1 MAENVEI
8 LDIDLSQLNEET
20 QQATKTLKDLRNEV
34 KSLREQLNNTAI
46 GTEEFA
52 NTLGELEDKQKELSN
67 VTKSTN
73 KAMEGSYD
81 DLVQQM
87 SALKKEW
94 RATADVAERSNIG
107 SKILELNNQLK
118 SMDAEIGNY
127 QRNVGNYGSVLEG
140 LGGTIRNTSEATEG
154 ITSMFS
160 SAVMLLG
167 SMGLESEE
175 TTKILQKMQL
185 AMALTRGLKD
195 LQKGKG
201 LFDQLTKAISG
212 ANITQKLFNSSIATT
227 TTETQALTGA
237 QTANTVA
244 TTGATAATNAFR
256 TALIST
262 GIGAVVVA
270 IGALIANLDK
280 LTSIFETNKADAD
293 KYKNTLSE
301 LNEQFDGMDD
311 HLDREVRLMKAQ
323 GASID
328 EVHAKQLKNLEIQRE
343 MIASKM
349 RSIQLD
355 ITQLQ
360 ANRHWFDGG
369 DKKIKNWKEAYDEL
383 AKSFKDIGKEIS
395 NLNADFNV
403 DKQIELIDK
412 QKSAYDAA
420 ASAAKKARQEYQ
432 AYFKLRETNQKKLN
446 DLADEA
452 TRTTMSDRE
461 KELADVQM
469 WAYDQYDIYNNMY
482 KEEQRA
488 LKKALKDRVITQ
500 EEYDSRMALVVQNY
514 EGVVSN
520 IRILYNDKV
529 QKLADKWAKDDA
541 DREKKKKDD
550 KIKALQDT
558 YNAEMALIEA
568 EYNETAAKYE
578 LLGDQVGL
586 SKANEEFY
594 KNQLDKLNTLRDG
607 LIALGVDTTD
617 IDMQIRGVLLQQQ
630 QAFLV
635 TFQAKA
641 DKFTELTDQL
651 SDSISRITSIGDG
664 LSSEWSNVFTAMSE
678 GIQRVSAELK
688 TGEKG
693 WRQYASIAVSALNVA
708 SSMMVAL
715 ADEQDG
721 QSREGFE
728 QQKKYQIAAAT
739 MSMLSGI
746 VDAWTSAMNPA
757 NAWMTMAG
765 QIAVGTAMSA
775 MIATTGALQINK
787 IKQQKFGGNSEADA
801 AGGIN
806 GAVAVPSLT
815 ALQSIDSG
823 VDTTSIIQGASEEG
837 NVNNTKVYVTETDI
851 SGTVNKVNVT
861 QAEAT
866 F

>member
-73 KAMEGSYD
+73 KAIEGSYD

-94 RATADVAERSNIG
+94 RATADVAERSDIG

-140 LGGTIRNTSEATEG
+140 LSGTINNTSEATEG

-160 SAVMLLG
+160 SAVMVLG

-175 TTKILQKMQL
+175 MTKILQKMQL

-201 LFDQLTKAISG
+201 LFEQLTKAISG

-227 TTETQALTGA
+227 TTETQALTSA
-237 QTANTVA
+237 QAANTVA

-270 IGALIANLDK
+270 IGALIANLNK

-328 EVHAKQLKNLEIQRE
+328 EVHARQLKNLEIQRE

-355 ITQLQ
+355 IAQLQ

-420 ASAAKKARQEYQ
+420 ADAAKKARQEYQ
-432 AYFKLRETNQKKLN
+432 AYFKLRETSQKKLN

-461 KELADVQM
+461 KELADAQM
-469 WAYDQYDIYNNMY
+469 WAYDQYDMYNNMY

-500 EEYDSRMALVVQNY
+500 EEYNSRMALVTENY
-514 EGVVSN
+514 EGVVAN

-529 QKLADKWAKDDA
+529 QKLADKWAKEDA

-607 LIALGVDTTD
+607 LIALGEDTTD
-617 IDMQIRGVLLQQQ
+617 VDMQIRGVLVQQQ
-630 QAFLV
+630 QAFLT

-664 LSSEWSNVFTAMSE
+664 LSSEWTNVFTTMSE
-678 GIQRVSAELK
+678 GIQRVSTELK
-688 TGEKG
+688 NGEKG
-693 WRQYASIAVSALNVA
+693 WRQYANIAVSALNVA
-708 SSMMVAL
+708 SSMMIAL

-721 QSREGFE
+721 QSEEGFE
-728 QQKKYQIAAAT
+728 KQKKYQIAAAT

-775 MIATTGALQINK
+775 MIAATGALQINK
-787 IKQQKFGGNSEADA
+787 IKQQKFGGNSEANT

>member
-20 QQATKTLKDLRNEV
+20 QQTTKTLKDLRNEV

-73 KAMEGSYD
+73 KAIEGSYD

-420 ASAAKKARQEYQ
+420 ADAAKKARQEYQ

-482 KEEQRA
+482 KEEQKA

-529 QKLADKWAKDDA
+529 QKLADKWAKEDA

-558 YNAEMALIEA
+558 YNAEMALVEA
-568 EYNETAAKYE
+568 EYNEVAAKYE

-664 LSSEWSNVFTAMSE
+664 LSSEWSNVFTTMSE

-688 TGEKG
+688 NGEKG
-693 WRQYASIAVSALNVA
+693 WRQYANIAVSALNVA

-765 QIAVGTAMSA
+765 QIAVGAAMSA

>member
-8 LDIDLSQLNEET
+8 LDIDLSQLNEEA

-52 NTLGELEDKQKELSN
+52 NTLGELENKQKELSN

-94 RATADVAERSNIG
+94 RATADLAERSDIG
-107 SKILELNNQLK
+107 PKILELNNQLK

-140 LGGTIRNTSEATEG
+140 LSGTINNTSDATEG

-160 SAVMLLG
+160 SAVMVLG

-175 TTKILQKMQL
+175 MTKILQKMQL

-201 LFDQLTKAISG
+201 LFEQLTKAISG
-212 ANITQKLFNSSIATT
+212 ANITQKLFNNSIATT

-262 GIGAVVVA
+262 GIGAIVVA
-270 IGALIANLDK
+270 IGALVANLDK

-293 KYKNTLSE
+293 KYKKTLTE
-301 LNEQFDGMDD
+301 LNEQFDGMDG

-328 EVHAKQLKNLEIQRE
+328 EVHAKQLKNLEIQRD

-355 ITQLQ
+355 IAQLQ

-420 ASAAKKARQEYQ
+420 ADAAKKARQEYQ

-461 KELADVQM
+461 KEFADVQT
-469 WAYDQYDIYNNMY
+469 WAYDQYDMYNNMY
-482 KEEQRA
+482 KEEQKA

-500 EEYDSRMALVVQNY
+500 EEYDSRMALVTENY
-514 EGVVSN
+514 EGVVAN

-529 QKLADKWAKDDA
+529 QKLADKWAKEDA

-558 YNAEMALIEA
+558 YNAEMTLIEA
-568 EYNETAAKYE
+568 EYNEIATKYE

-617 IDMQIRGVLLQQQ
+617 VDIQIRNVLLQQQ

-664 LSSEWSNVFTAMSE
+664 LSSEWSNVFTTMSE

-688 TGEKG
+688 NGEKG
-693 WRQYASIAVSALNVA
+693 WRQYANIAVSALNVA
-708 SSMMVAL
+708 SSMMIAL
-715 ADEQDG
+715 ADEQNG
-721 QSREGFE
+721 QSEEGFE

-739 MSMLSGI
+739 MSMLGGI

-775 MIATTGALQINK
+775 MIAATGALQINK
-787 IKQQKFGGNSEADA
+787 IKQQKFGGNSDA
-801 AGGIN
+801 ATSGIN

>member
-8 LDIDLSQLNEET
+8 LDIDLSQLNEEA

-94 RATADVAERSNIG
+94 RATADVAERSDIG

-140 LGGTIRNTSEATEG
+140 LGGTINNTSEATEG

-160 SAVMLLG
+160 SAVMVLG

-175 TTKILQKMQL
+175 MTKILQKMQL

-201 LFDQLTKAISG
+201 LFEQLTKAISG
-212 ANITQKLFNSSIATT
+212 ANVVQKLFNNSIATT

-270 IGALIANLDK
+270 IGALVANLDK

-301 LNEQFDGMDD
+301 LNEQFDGMDE

-328 EVHAKQLKNLEIQRE
+328 EVHAKQLKNLEIQRD

-355 ITQLQ
+355 IAQLQ

-420 ASAAKKARQEYQ
+420 ASAAKKAREEYQ

-461 KELADVQM
+461 KEFADVQM
-469 WAYDQYDIYNNMY
+469 WAYDQYDMYNNMY
-482 KEEQRA
+482 KEEQKA

-500 EEYDSRMALVVQNY
+500 EEYDSKMELITENY
-514 EGVVSN
+514 EGVVAN

-568 EYNETAAKYE
+568 EYNEAAAKYE

-630 QAFLV
+630 QAFLN

-664 LSSEWSNVFTAMSE
+664 LSSEWSNVFTTMSE

-688 TGEKG
+688 NGEKG
-693 WRQYASIAVSALNVA
+693 WRQYANIAVSALNVA

-721 QSREGFE
+721 QSEEGFE

-739 MSMLSGI
+739 MSMLGGI

-775 MIATTGALQINK
+775 MIAATGALQINK
-787 IKQQKFGGNSEADA
+787 IKQQKFGGNSDA
-801 AGGIN
+801 ATGGIN

-823 VDTTSIIQGASEEG
+823 VDATSIIQGASEEG

>member
-52 NTLGELEDKQKELSN
+52 NTLGELENKQKELSN

-73 KAMEGSYD
+73 KAVEGSYD

-94 RATADVAERSNIG
+94 KATADVAERSDIG

-140 LGGTIRNTSEATEG
+140 LGGTISNTSEATEG

-160 SAVMLLG
+160 SAVMVLG

-175 TTKILQKMQL
+175 MTKILQKMQL

-201 LFDQLTKAISG
+201 LFEQLTKAISG

-227 TTETQALTGA
+227 TTETQALTSA

-262 GIGAVVVA
+262 GIGAIVVA
-270 IGALIANLDK
+270 VGALVANLDK

-293 KYKNTLSE
+293 KYKNTLTE
-301 LNEQFDGMDD
+301 LNEQFDGMDN

-328 EVHAKQLKNLEIQRE
+328 EVHAKQLKNLEIQRD

-355 ITQLQ
+355 IAQLQ

-383 AKSFKDIGKEIS
+383 AKSFKDVGKEIS

-420 ASAAKKARQEYQ
+420 ADAAKKARQEYQ

-446 DLADEA
+446 NLADEA

-461 KELADVQM
+461 KELADAQM
-469 WAYDQYDIYNNMY
+469 WAYDQYDMYNNMY
-482 KEEQRA
+482 KEEQKA

-500 EEYDSRMALVVQNY
+500 EEYNTRMALVTENY
-514 EGVVSN
+514 EGVVTN

-529 QKLADKWAKDDA
+529 QKLADKWAKEDA

-558 YNAEMALIEA
+558 YNAEMTLIEA
-568 EYNETAAKYE
+568 EYNEAATKYE

-586 SKANEEFY
+586 SQANEEFY

-607 LIALGVDTTD
+607 LIALGVDAAD
-617 IDMQIRGVLLQQQ
+617 VDMQIRGVLLQQQ
-630 QAFLV
+630 QAFLA

-664 LSSEWSNVFTAMSE
+664 LSSEWANVFTTMSE

-688 TGEKG
+688 NGEKG
-693 WRQYASIAVSALNVA
+693 WRQYANIAVSALNVA

-721 QSREGFE
+721 QSEEGFE
-728 QQKKYQIAAAT
+728 KQKKYQIAAAT

-746 VDAWTSAMNPA
+746 VDAWASAMNPA

-775 MIATTGALQINK
+775 MIAATGALQINK
-787 IKQQKFGGNSEADA
+787 IKQQKFGGNSDA
-801 AGGIN
+801 ATSGIN

>member
-8 LDIDLSQLNEET
+8 LDIDLSQLNEEA

-52 NTLGELEDKQKELSN
+52 NTLGELENKQKELSN

-94 RATADVAERSNIG
+94 RATADLAERSDIG
-107 SKILELNNQLK
+107 PKILELNNQLK

-140 LGGTIRNTSEATEG
+140 LSGTINNTSEATEG

-160 SAVMLLG
+160 SAVMVLG

-175 TTKILQKMQL
+175 MTKILQKMQL

-201 LFDQLTKAISG
+201 LFEQLTKAISG
-212 ANITQKLFNSSIATT
+212 ANITQKLFNNSIATT

-262 GIGAVVVA
+262 GIGAIVVA
-270 IGALIANLDK
+270 IGALVANLDK

-293 KYKNTLSE
+293 KYKKTLTE
-301 LNEQFDGMDD
+301 LNEQFDGMDG

-328 EVHAKQLKNLEIQRE
+328 EVHAKQLKNLEIQRD

-355 ITQLQ
+355 IAQLQ

-420 ASAAKKARQEYQ
+420 ADAAKKARQEYQ

-461 KELADVQM
+461 KEFADVQT
-469 WAYDQYDIYNNMY
+469 WAYDQYDMYNNMY
-482 KEEQRA
+482 KEEQKA

-500 EEYDSRMALVVQNY
+500 EEYDSRMALVTENY
-514 EGVVSN
+514 EGVVAN

-529 QKLADKWAKDDA
+529 QKLADKWAKEDA

-558 YNAEMALIEA
+558 YNAEMTLIEA
-568 EYNETAAKYE
+568 EYNEIATKYE

-617 IDMQIRGVLLQQQ
+617 VDIQIRNVLLQQQ

-664 LSSEWSNVFTAMSE
+664 LSSEWSNVFTTMSE

-688 TGEKG
+688 NGEKG
-693 WRQYASIAVSALNVA
+693 WRQYANIAVSALNVA
-708 SSMMVAL
+708 SSMMIAL
-715 ADEQDG
+715 ADEQNG
-721 QSREGFE
+721 QSEEGFE

-739 MSMLSGI
+739 MSMLGGI

-775 MIATTGALQINK
+775 MIAATGALQINK
-787 IKQQKFGGNSEADA
+787 IKQQKFGGNSDA
-801 AGGIN
+801 ATSGIN

>member
-73 KAMEGSYD
+73 KAIEGSYD

-301 LNEQFDGMDD
+301 LNEQFGGMDD

-355 ITQLQ
+355 IAQLQ

-446 DLADEA
+446 DLANEA
-452 TRTTMSDRE
+452 TRTTMSDME

-500 EEYDSRMALVVQNY
+500 EEYNSRMALVTENY

-568 EYNETAAKYE
+568 EYNEAAAKYE

-586 SKANEEFY
+586 SQANEEFY
-594 KNQLDKLNTLRDG
+594 KNQLTKLNTLRDG
-607 LIALGVDTTD
+607 LIALGEDTTD

-664 LSSEWSNVFTAMSE
+664 LSSEWSNVFTTMSE

-688 TGEKG
+688 NGEKG
-693 WRQYASIAVSALNVA
+693 WRQYANIAVSALNVA

-775 MIATTGALQINK
+775 MIAATGALQINK
-787 IKQQKFGGNSEADA
+787 IKQQKFGGNSEADS

>member
-301 LNEQFDGMDD
+301 LNEQFDGMDN

-355 ITQLQ
+355 IAQLQ

-383 AKSFKDIGKEIS
+383 AKSFKNIGKEIS

-461 KELADVQM
+461 KELVDVQM

-500 EEYDSRMALVVQNY
+500 EEYDSRMALVTENY

-568 EYNETAAKYE
+568 EYNEAATKYE

-586 SKANEEFY
+586 SQANEEFY
-594 KNQLDKLNTLRDG
+594 KNQLTKLNTLRDG

-664 LSSEWSNVFTAMSE
+664 LSSEWSNVFTTMSE

-688 TGEKG
+688 NGEKG
-693 WRQYASIAVSALNVA
+693 WRQYANIAVSALNVA

-739 MSMLSGI
+739 MSMLGGI

>member
-8 LDIDLSQLNEET
+8 LDIDLSQLNEEA
-20 QQATKTLKDLRNEV
+20 QQTTKTLKDLRNEV
-34 KSLREQLNNTAI
+34 KGLREQLNNTAI
-46 GTEEFA
+46 GTEEFE
-52 NTLGELEDKQKELSN
+52 NTLTELEAKQKELSN
-67 VTKSTN
+67 VTKSSN
-73 KAMEGSYD
+73 KAIEGSYD
-81 DLVQQM
+81 DLAQQM

-94 RATADVAERSNIG
+94 RATADVAERSDIG

-140 LGGTIRNTSEATEG
+140 LSGTINNTSEATEG

-160 SAVMLLG
+160 SAVMVLG

-175 TTKILQKMQL
+175 MTKILQKMQL

-201 LFDQLTKAISG
+201 LFEQLTKAISG

-227 TTETQALTGA
+227 TTETQALTSA
-237 QTANTVA
+237 QAANTVA

-262 GIGAVVVA
+262 GIGAIVVA

-280 LTSIFETNKADAD
+280 LTSVFETNKADAD

-355 ITQLQ
+355 IAQLQ

-412 QKSAYDAA
+412 QKSAYDEA

-461 KELADVQM
+461 KELADAQM
-469 WAYDQYDIYNNMY
+469 WAYDQYDMYNNMY

-500 EEYDSRMALVVQNY
+500 EEYDSRMALVTENY
-514 EGVVSN
+514 EGVVAN

-558 YNAEMALIEA
+558 YNAEMTLIEA
-568 EYNETAAKYE
+568 EYNEAAAKYE

-617 IDMQIRGVLLQQQ
+617 VDMQIRGVLLQQQ
-630 QAFLV
+630 QAFLD

-664 LSSEWSNVFTAMSE
+664 LSSEWTNVFTTMSE
-678 GIQRVSAELK
+678 GIQRVSTELK
-688 TGEKG
+688 NGEKG
-693 WRQYASIAVSALNVA
+693 WRQYANIAVSALNVA
-708 SSMMVAL
+708 SSMMIAL

-721 QSREGFE
+721 QSKEGFE
-728 QQKKYQIAAAT
+728 KQKKYQIAAAT

-775 MIATTGALQINK
+775 MIAATGALQINK
-787 IKQQKFGGNSEADA
+787 IKQQKFGGNSDA
-801 AGGIN
+801 GTSGIN

>member
-8 LDIDLSQLNEET
+8 LDIDLSQLNEEA
-20 QQATKTLKDLRNEV
+20 QQTTKTLKDLRNEV
-34 KSLREQLNNTAI
+34 KGLREQLNNTAI
-46 GTEEFA
+46 GTEEFE
-52 NTLGELEDKQKELSN
+52 NTLSELEEKQKELSN
-67 VTKSTN
+67 VTKSSN
-73 KAMEGSYD
+73 KAIEGSYD
-81 DLVQQM
+81 DLAQQM

-94 RATADVAERSNIG
+94 RATADVAERSDIG

-140 LGGTIRNTSEATEG
+140 LSGTINNTSDATEG

-160 SAVMLLG
+160 SAVMVLG

-175 TTKILQKMQL
+175 MTKILQKMQL

-201 LFDQLTKAISG
+201 LFEQLTKAISG
-212 ANITQKLFNSSIATT
+212 ANIAQKLFNSSIATT

-270 IGALIANLDK
+270 IGALVANLNK

-293 KYKNTLSE
+293 KYKNTLSD

-328 EVHAKQLKNLEIQRE
+328 EVHAKQLKNLEIQRD

-355 ITQLQ
+355 IAQLQ

-383 AKSFKDIGKEIS
+383 AKSFKDVGKEIS
-395 NLNADFNV
+395 KLNADFDV
-403 DKQIELIDK
+403 DKQIESINN

-420 ASAAKKARQEYQ
+420 ADAAKKARQEYQ

-461 KELADVQM
+461 KELADAQM
-469 WAYDQYDIYNNMY
+469 WAYDQYDMYNNMY
-482 KEEQRA
+482 KEEQKA

-500 EEYDSRMALVVQNY
+500 EEYDSKMALVKENY
-514 EGVVSN
+514 EGVVTN

-529 QKLADKWAKDDA
+529 QKLADKWAKEDA

-568 EYNETAAKYE
+568 EYNEAAAKYE

-617 IDMQIRGVLLQQQ
+617 VDMQIRGVLLQQQ
-630 QAFLV
+630 QAFLI

-664 LSSEWSNVFTAMSE
+664 LSSEWSNVFTTMSE

-688 TGEKG
+688 NGEKG
-693 WRQYASIAVSALNVA
+693 WRQYANIAVSALNVA
-708 SSMMVAL
+708 SSMMIAL
-715 ADEQDG
+715 ADEQNG
-721 QSREGFE
+721 QSEEGFE

-739 MSMLSGI
+739 MSMLGGI

-775 MIATTGALQINK
+775 MIAATGAMQINK
-787 IKQQKFGGNSEADA
+787 IKQQKFGGNSEANV

>member
-73 KAMEGSYD
+73 KAIEGSYD

-328 EVHAKQLKNLEIQRE
+328 EVHAKQLKNLETQRE

-420 ASAAKKARQEYQ
+420 ANAAKKARQEYQ

-500 EEYDSRMALVVQNY
+500 EEYDSRMALIVQNY

-586 SKANEEFY
+586 SQANEEFY

-664 LSSEWSNVFTAMSE
+664 LSSEWSNVFTTMSE

-688 TGEKG
+688 NGEKG
-693 WRQYASIAVSALNVA
+693 WRQYANIAVSALNVA

>member
-8 LDIDLSQLNEET
+8 LDIDLSQLNEEA
-20 QQATKTLKDLRNEV
+20 QQTTKTLKDLRNEV
-34 KSLREQLNNTAI
+34 KGLREQLNNTAI
-46 GTEEFA
+46 GTEEFE
-52 NTLGELEDKQKELSN
+52 NTLTELEAKQKELSN
-67 VTKSTN
+67 VTKSSN
-73 KAMEGSYD
+73 KAIEGSYD
-81 DLVQQM
+81 DLAQQM

-94 RATADVAERSNIG
+94 RATADVAERSDIG

-140 LGGTIRNTSEATEG
+140 LSGTINNTSDATEG

-160 SAVMLLG
+160 SAVMVLG

-175 TTKILQKMQL
+175 MTKILQKMQL

-201 LFDQLTKAISG
+201 LFEQLTKAISG

-227 TTETQALTGA
+227 TTETQALTSA

-262 GIGAVVVA
+262 GIGAIVVA
-270 IGALIANLDK
+270 IGALVANLDK
-280 LTSIFETNKADAD
+280 LTSVFETNKADAD
-293 KYKNTLSE
+293 KYKNTLTE

-328 EVHAKQLKNLEIQRE
+328 EVHAKQLKNLETQRE

-355 ITQLQ
+355 IAQLQ

-461 KELADVQM
+461 KELADAQM
-469 WAYDQYDIYNNMY
+469 WAYDQYDMYNNMY
-482 KEEQRA
+482 KEEQKA

-500 EEYDSRMALVVQNY
+500 EEYNSRMALVAQNY
-514 EGVVSN
+514 EGVVAN

-529 QKLADKWAKDDA
+529 QKLADKWAKEDA

-568 EYNETAAKYE
+568 EYNEAAAKYE

-617 IDMQIRGVLLQQQ
+617 IDMQIRGVLVQQQ
-630 QAFLV
+630 QAFLS

-664 LSSEWSNVFTAMSE
+664 LSSEWANVFTTMSE

-688 TGEKG
+688 NGEKG
-693 WRQYASIAVSALNVA
+693 WRQYANVAVSALNVA

-721 QSREGFE
+721 QSEEGFE

-739 MSMLSGI
+739 MSMLGGI

-775 MIATTGALQINK
+775 MIAATGALQINK
-787 IKQQKFGGNSEADA
+787 IKQQKFGGNSDVA
-801 AGGIN
+801 AGGVN